1 MREELNADIIKEAE
15 LRIADIWINS
25 YKLYRKG
32 DYNMKKLEILFI
44 LMMTVASC
52 SYLDGSEARRRGR
65 ECMYNYKGELQG
77 CNYIK

>member
-15 LRIADIWINS
+15 LRIVGIWINN
-25 YKLYRKG
+25 YKLCRKG

-52 SYLDGSEARRRGR
+52 SYLDGSEARRRER